1 MNDLGLAQALLDQVE
16 MQLRGAIPLVEGVFL
31 ERVKDV
37 QHALE
42 ADRVDGAIGITVD
55 AFANLKNAA
64 AESFERLC
72 AGRMFPEL
80 RFKKRLPD
88 FPPGNGWKCLQVA
101 PAGPDKNRWP
111 DPAEQFVHENIVII
125 L

>member
-16 MQLRGAIPLVEGVFL
+16 MQLRGGNPLGGFFL
-31 ERVKDV
+31 ERVKHV

-88 FPPGNGWKCLQVA
+88 FPPGNGRKRLQVA
-101 PAGPDKNRWP
+101 SAGPDKDRWP
-111 DPAEQFVHENIVII
+111 DPAEQFVHRIIVI
-125 L
+125 LL